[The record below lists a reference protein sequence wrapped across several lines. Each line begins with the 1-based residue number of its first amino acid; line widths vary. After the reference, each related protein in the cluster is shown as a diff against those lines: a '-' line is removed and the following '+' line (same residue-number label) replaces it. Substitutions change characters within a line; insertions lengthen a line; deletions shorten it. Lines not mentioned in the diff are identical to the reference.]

1 MQEQYEDKSEIK
13 KESDEVRRWLDEI
26 DLALKSEKNWRK
38 DGDKVWRVYRSESDT
53 EVKKD
58 TFNILWANV
67 EIKRQSIINS
77 TPIPDIRRRYSDDDK
92 VGMNV
97 CELLNRAVSYTLDCQ
112 DGLYKLIQC
121 ANDYLVP
128 SRGQTRVR
136 YKGYK
141 SKDLEPESEEENE
154 PESNEPMEQ
163 AEESEPE
170 YEECV
175 IEHVNWK
182 SWFHG
187 PGKTWEE
194 VRWIC
199 FEHDDVTKEDA
210 ERQFKEK
217 AANLNYTK
225 VNESDR
231 KDNHD
236 SDRSIFGRTTVY
248 ELWDKDTKKVYW
260 IGKGHDK
267 EFLDVVED
275 PLSLKNFFCT
285 PRPCYAVEDP
295 NSLIPIIEYG
305 QYETL
310 AKELE
315 DITRRI
321 LRLIRACKVRGV
333 YDGRITEI
341 EGILAEDDNAL
352 IAANNAS
359 TIAEIGGLE
368 KAVYWMPIG
377 QLVETVQ
384 ALQVQRMAVKSM
396 IDELN
401 GMSDIVRGS
410 TNANETATAQR
421 IKANFAAA
429 RLDKQKQAFQIFA
442 RDLIRLIVEVVS
454 GFSRET
460 LSRMTG
466 LKFITEQEKEQA
478 QQQFAGMQ
486 QQLQLQP
493 PQTPE
498 QQQAVQQQLQ
508 EAQQKL
514 QQIME
519 QVTWEQIEEILRSDM
534 EREYRIDIETDST
547 MAADQQAEQE
557 VLASFMQ
564 GMAQFSTM
572 AAQAMQVGLL
582 SQDAAKAMM
591 VAFSRR
597 FRLGKEV
604 EEQLEKPLPPP
615 PPDPEA
621 QKAQTEMQMK
631 QQEFQMKQQG
641 EQQKAQFEAQ
651 KMQMEMQKMQM
662 ELEIEKEKARIEME
676 RMQAEIQMDQARL
689 GIEREKLSLSAQQTT
704 MKGQYDEK
712 KHSRDMEKLDRKENA
727 VA

>member
-1 MQEQYEDKSEIK
+1 MEEQYEDKSELK

-38 DGDKVWRVYRSESDT
+38 DGDKVWKVYRSESDAET
-53 EVKKD
+53 KKD

-92 VGMNV
+92 VGLNV
-97 CELLNRAVSYTLDCQ
+97 CELLNRAVNYTLDCQ

-121 ANDYLVP
+121 ANDFLVP
-128 SRGQTRVR
+128 SRGQIRVR
-136 YKGYK
+136 YKGYQ
-141 SKDLEPESEEENE
+141 SEDLEPESEEEDV
-154 PESNEPMEQ
+154 PETDESMEQ
-163 AEESEPE
+163 AEEAEPE
-170 YEECV
+170 HEECV

-182 SWFHG
+182 GWFHG

-210 ERQFKEK
+210 KRQFGEK
-217 AANLNYTK
+217 AKNLNYTK
-225 VNESDR
+225 VNETDR

-236 SDRSIFGRTTVY
+236 SDKSIFGRTTVY
-248 ELWDKDTKKVYW
+248 ELWDKDSKRVLW
-260 IGKGHDK
+260 IGKDYET
-267 EFLDVVED
+267 EFLDVIED
-275 PLSLKNFFCT
+275 PLDLKNFFCT
-285 PRPCYAVEDP
+285 PRPCFAVEDP

-359 TIAEIGGLE
+359 TIAEIGGLA
-368 KAVYWMPIG
+368 KAVYWMPIE
-377 QLVETVQ
+377 QLIGTLQ
-384 ALQVQRMAVKSM
+384 ALQQQRMAVKSM

-466 LKFITEQEKEQA
+466 LKFITEQEKQDV

-486 QQLQLQP
+486 QELQLQP

-498 QQQAVQQQLQ
+498 QQQAAQQQLQ

-514 QQIME
+514 QGIME
-519 QVTWEQIEEILRSDM
+519 QVTWEQVEEILRSDM

-572 AAQAMQVGLL
+572 AGQAMQVGLL
-582 SQDAAKAMM
+582 SGDAAKSMM
-591 VAFSRR
+591 VAFARR

-604 EEQLEKPLPPP
+604 EEQLEKPLPPKG
-615 PPDPEA
+615 PDPEA
-621 QKAQTEMQMK
+621 QKMQAEMQMQ
-631 QQEFQMKQQG
+631 QQEFQLKQQS
-641 EQQKAQFEAQ
+641 EQQ
-651 KMQMEMQKMQM
+651 
-662 ELEIEKEKARIEME
+662 
-676 RMQAEIQMDQARL
+676 RMQMDQQSKQAALAYDQQAKQLELQHKQRMYEL
-689 GIEREKLSLSAQQTT
+689 EFTAKQQELEMQRQSMQMKSEFAQQ
-704 MKGQYDEK
+704 D
-712 KHSRDMEKLDRKENA
+712 HDRKMSEKRETA
-727 VA
+727 SVT